1 MENEKTRTQIAIELE
16 STINNLDGL
25 CGMIG
30 ALWENTD
37 AAGADSYCK
46 ALGAI
51 YHFMGE
57 QLTTLHKVIR
67 EDSCI
72 YDHN

>member
-1 MENEKTRTQIAIELE
+1 MENEKTRKEIAAELE
-16 STINNLDGL
+16 ETIDHLDGI

-30 ALWENTD
+30 AMWENCD
-37 AAGADSYCK
+37 RHGDSYVY

-51 YHFMGE
+51 YHFMGKE
-57 QLTTLHKVIR
+57 LTTLHKVIR